1 MAVVA
6 DVPPGAEGRRSMAD
20 DGWAIVEA
28 EAVAGGEDMSN
39 EPAQADVLIMAAGT
53 VGIIDVAEGARTAPV
68 R

>member
-1 MAVVA
+1 
-6 DVPPGAEGRRSMAD
+6 MAD

-28 EAVAGGEDMSN
+28 EAVAGGEDMGN

-53 VGIIDVAEGARTAPV
+53 VGIIDAAEGARTAPV